1 MSGHSKWH
9 NIQHKKGAAD
19 AARSGLFTKLAR
31 EITMAAKLGDKN
43 PDNNPRLRLAILT
56 ARKNSMPNDN
66 IKRAIEKASGANTE
80 SYESVRYEGY
90 GPGAVPVIVEALT
103 DNPRRTVPEIRNI
116 FAKNGGNMG
125 EEGSVVFMFTRAG
138 QIMYP
143 ASIGKTEDEMMEII
157 MDANADNLET
167 SEEGFIITTKPED
180 FINAQ
185 KYLADIL
192 GEPRLPPQHVC
203 HIAVIRMGVGDEDAF
218 QQVPVE
224 GGIAALI
231 GDIGTEI
238 DQCITVDEIGGAP
251 PEIFAAAFHCL
262 AAIGTVAP
270 EGGDGFC
277 RGGTEDGDFHDGKI
291 PLQIDIFPN
300 GDTLQDKQQKASLRR
315 SAGVTIPA
323 LPPGRPGGCDQQCQ
337 SGKKPEQQF
346 NMKS

>member
-56 ARKNSMPNDN
+56 ARKASMPNDN

-80 SYESVRYEGY
+80 NYEAVRYEGY

-116 FAKNGGNMG
+116 FGKNGGNMG

-157 MDANADNLET
+157 MEANADNLET

-180 FINAQ
+180 FVNAQ
-185 KYLADIL
+185 KYLSDVL
-192 GEPRLPPQHVC
+192 GEPEQAELTWLPNMP
-203 HIAVIRMGVGDEDAF
+203 MDLDDEAYAKLEKLVDALDANDDVQKVF
-218 QQVPVE
+218 
-224 GGIAALI
+224 
-231 GDIGTEI
+231 T
-238 DQCITVDEIGGAP
+238 
-251 PEIFAAAFHCL
+251 AAA
-262 AAIGTVAP
+262 
-270 EGGDGFC
+270 
-277 RGGTEDGDFHDGKI
+277 
-291 PLQIDIFPN
+291 
-300 GDTLQDKQQKASLRR
+300 
-315 SAGVTIPA
+315 
-323 LPPGRPGGCDQQCQ
+323 
-337 SGKKPEQQF
+337 
-346 NMKS
+346 

>member
-80 SYESVRYEGY
+80 SYEAVRYEGY

-116 FAKNGGNMG
+116 FGKNGGNMG

-157 MDANADNLET
+157 MEANADNLET

-180 FINAQ
+180 FVNAQ
-185 KYLADIL
+185 KYLADVL
-192 GEPRLPPQHVC
+192 GEPEQAELTWLANMP
-203 HIAVIRMGVGDEDAF
+203 MDLDDEAYAKLEKLVDALDANDDVQKVF
-218 QQVPVE
+218 
-224 GGIAALI
+224 
-231 GDIGTEI
+231 T
-238 DQCITVDEIGGAP
+238 
-251 PEIFAAAFHCL
+251 AAA
-262 AAIGTVAP
+262 
-270 EGGDGFC
+270 
-277 RGGTEDGDFHDGKI
+277 
-291 PLQIDIFPN
+291 
-300 GDTLQDKQQKASLRR
+300 
-315 SAGVTIPA
+315 
-323 LPPGRPGGCDQQCQ
+323 
-337 SGKKPEQQF
+337 
-346 NMKS
+346 

>member
-80 SYESVRYEGY
+80 NYESVRYEGY

-157 MDANADNLET
+157 MDANADNMET

-180 FINAQ
+180 FITAQ
-185 KYLADIL
+185 KILADKL
-192 GEPRLPPQHVC
+192 GEPEQAELTWLPNMP
-203 HIAVIRMGVGDEDAF
+203 MDLDDEAYAKIEKLVDALDANDDVQKVF
-218 QQVPVE
+218 
-224 GGIAALI
+224 
-231 GDIGTEI
+231 T
-238 DQCITVDEIGGAP
+238 
-251 PEIFAAAFHCL
+251 AAA
-262 AAIGTVAP
+262 
-270 EGGDGFC
+270 
-277 RGGTEDGDFHDGKI
+277 
-291 PLQIDIFPN
+291 
-300 GDTLQDKQQKASLRR
+300 
-315 SAGVTIPA
+315 
-323 LPPGRPGGCDQQCQ
+323 
-337 SGKKPEQQF
+337 
-346 NMKS
+346 

>member
-56 ARKNSMPNDN
+56 ARKASMPNDN
-66 IKRAIEKASGANTE
+66 IKRAIDKASGANTE
-80 SYESVRYEGY
+80 NYEAVRYEGY

-116 FAKNGGNMG
+116 FGKNGGNMG

-157 MDANADNLET
+157 MEANADNLET

-180 FINAQ
+180 FVNAQ
-185 KYLADIL
+185 KYLADKL
-192 GEPRLPPQHVC
+192 GEPEQAELTWLPNMP
-203 HIAVIRMGVGDEDAF
+203 MDLDDEAYAKLEKLVDALDANDDVQKVF
-218 QQVPVE
+218 T
-224 GGIAALI
+224 AA
-231 GDIGTEI
+231 E
-238 DQCITVDEIGGAP
+238 
-251 PEIFAAAFHCL
+251 
-262 AAIGTVAP
+262 
-270 EGGDGFC
+270 
-277 RGGTEDGDFHDGKI
+277 
-291 PLQIDIFPN
+291 
-300 GDTLQDKQQKASLRR
+300 
-315 SAGVTIPA
+315 
-323 LPPGRPGGCDQQCQ
+323 
-337 SGKKPEQQF
+337 
-346 NMKS
+346 

>member
-56 ARKNSMPNDN
+56 ARKASMPNDN

-80 SYESVRYEGY
+80 NYEAVRYEGY

-116 FAKNGGNMG
+116 FGKNGGNMG

-157 MDANADNLET
+157 MEADADNLEA

-180 FINAQ
+180 FVNVQ
-185 KYLADIL
+185 KFLADKL
-192 GEPRLPPQHVC
+192 GEPEQAELTWLPNMP
-203 HIAVIRMGVGDEDAF
+203 MDLDDEAYAKLEKLVDALDANDDVQKVF
-218 QQVPVE
+218 
-224 GGIAALI
+224 
-231 GDIGTEI
+231 T
-238 DQCITVDEIGGAP
+238 
-251 PEIFAAAFHCL
+251 AAA
-262 AAIGTVAP
+262 
-270 EGGDGFC
+270 
-277 RGGTEDGDFHDGKI
+277 
-291 PLQIDIFPN
+291 
-300 GDTLQDKQQKASLRR
+300 
-315 SAGVTIPA
+315 
-323 LPPGRPGGCDQQCQ
+323 
-337 SGKKPEQQF
+337 
-346 NMKS
+346 

>member
-56 ARKNSMPNDN
+56 ARKASMPNDN

-80 SYESVRYEGY
+80 SYEAVRYEGY

-143 ASIGKTEDEMMEII
+143 TSIGKTEDEMMEII

-180 FINAQ
+180 FITAQ
-185 KYLADIL
+185 KFLADKL
-192 GEPRLPPQHVC
+192 GEPDQAELTWIPNMP
-203 HIAVIRMGVGDEDAF
+203 MDLDDEAYAKIEKLVDALDANDDVQKVF
-218 QQVPVE
+218 
-224 GGIAALI
+224 
-231 GDIGTEI
+231 T
-238 DQCITVDEIGGAP
+238 
-251 PEIFAAAFHCL
+251 AAA
-262 AAIGTVAP
+262 
-270 EGGDGFC
+270 
-277 RGGTEDGDFHDGKI
+277 
-291 PLQIDIFPN
+291 
-300 GDTLQDKQQKASLRR
+300 
-315 SAGVTIPA
+315 
-323 LPPGRPGGCDQQCQ
+323 
-337 SGKKPEQQF
+337 
-346 NMKS
+346 

>member
-66 IKRAIEKASGANTE
+66 IKRAIDKASGANTE
-80 SYESVRYEGY
+80 NYEAVRYEGY

-103 DNPRRTVPEIRNI
+103 DNPRRTMPEIRNI
-116 FAKNGGNMG
+116 FGKNGGNMG

-157 MDANADNLET
+157 MEANADNLET

-180 FINAQ
+180 FITAQ
-185 KYLADIL
+185 KILADKL
-192 GEPRLPPQHVC
+192 GEPEQAELTWLPNMP
-203 HIAVIRMGVGDEDAF
+203 MDLDDEAYAKLEKLVDALDANDDVQKVF
-218 QQVPVE
+218 T
-224 GGIAALI
+224 AA
-231 GDIGTEI
+231 E
-238 DQCITVDEIGGAP
+238 
-251 PEIFAAAFHCL
+251 
-262 AAIGTVAP
+262 
-270 EGGDGFC
+270 
-277 RGGTEDGDFHDGKI
+277 
-291 PLQIDIFPN
+291 
-300 GDTLQDKQQKASLRR
+300 
-315 SAGVTIPA
+315 
-323 LPPGRPGGCDQQCQ
+323 
-337 SGKKPEQQF
+337 
-346 NMKS
+346 

>member
-80 SYESVRYEGY
+80 SYEAVRYEGY

-116 FAKNGGNMG
+116 FGKNGGNMG

-185 KYLADIL
+185 KFLADKL
-192 GEPRLPPQHVC
+192 GEPEQAELTWIPNMP
-203 HIAVIRMGVGDEDAF
+203 MDLDDETYAKLEKLVDALDANDDVQKVF
-218 QQVPVE
+218 
-224 GGIAALI
+224 
-231 GDIGTEI
+231 T
-238 DQCITVDEIGGAP
+238 
-251 PEIFAAAFHCL
+251 AAA
-262 AAIGTVAP
+262 
-270 EGGDGFC
+270 
-277 RGGTEDGDFHDGKI
+277 
-291 PLQIDIFPN
+291 
-300 GDTLQDKQQKASLRR
+300 
-315 SAGVTIPA
+315 
-323 LPPGRPGGCDQQCQ
+323 
-337 SGKKPEQQF
+337 
-346 NMKS
+346 

>member
-80 SYESVRYEGY
+80 SYEAVRYEGY

-103 DNPRRTVPEIRNI
+103 DNPRRPVPEIRNI
-116 FAKNGGNMG
+116 FGKDGGNMG

-157 MDANADNLET
+157 MEANADNLET

-180 FINAQ
+180 FITAQ
-185 KYLADIL
+185 KILADKL
-192 GEPRLPPQHVC
+192 GEPEHAELTWLPNMP
-203 HIAVIRMGVGDEDAF
+203 MDLDDEAYAKLEKLVDALD
-218 QQVPVE
+218 
-224 GGIAALI
+224 AN
-231 GDIGTEI
+231 
-238 DQCITVDEIGGAP
+238 DEVQKV
-251 PEIFAAAFHCL
+251 FTAAA
-262 AAIGTVAP
+262 
-270 EGGDGFC
+270 
-277 RGGTEDGDFHDGKI
+277 
-291 PLQIDIFPN
+291 
-300 GDTLQDKQQKASLRR
+300 
-315 SAGVTIPA
+315 
-323 LPPGRPGGCDQQCQ
+323 
-337 SGKKPEQQF
+337 
-346 NMKS
+346 

>member
-66 IKRAIEKASGANTE
+66 IKRAIEKASGSNTE
-80 SYESVRYEGY
+80 NYEAVRYEGY
-90 GPGAVPVIVEALT
+90 GPNAVPVIVEALT

-143 ASIGKTEDEMMEII
+143 ASIGKSEDEMMEII
-157 MDANADNLET
+157 MEANADNLET

-180 FINAQ
+180 FITAQ
-185 KYLADIL
+185 KYLADKL
-192 GEPRLPPQHVC
+192 GEPEQAELTWLPNMP
-203 HIAVIRMGVGDEDAF
+203 MDLDDEAYAKIEKLVDALDANDDVQKVF
-218 QQVPVE
+218 
-224 GGIAALI
+224 
-231 GDIGTEI
+231 T
-238 DQCITVDEIGGAP
+238 
-251 PEIFAAAFHCL
+251 AAA
-262 AAIGTVAP
+262 
-270 EGGDGFC
+270 
-277 RGGTEDGDFHDGKI
+277 
-291 PLQIDIFPN
+291 
-300 GDTLQDKQQKASLRR
+300 
-315 SAGVTIPA
+315 
-323 LPPGRPGGCDQQCQ
+323 
-337 SGKKPEQQF
+337 
-346 NMKS
+346 

>member
-80 SYESVRYEGY
+80 NYEAVRYEGY

-143 ASIGKTEDEMMEII
+143 ASVGKTEDEMMEII
-157 MDANADNLET
+157 MEANADNLEA

-180 FINAQ
+180 FIPAQ
-185 KYLADIL
+185 KFLAEKL
-192 GEPRLPPQHVC
+192 GEPEQAELTWLPNMP
-203 HIAVIRMGVGDEDAF
+203 MDLDDEAYAKIEKLVDALDANDDVQKVF
-218 QQVPVE
+218 
-224 GGIAALI
+224 
-231 GDIGTEI
+231 T
-238 DQCITVDEIGGAP
+238 
-251 PEIFAAAFHCL
+251 AAA
-262 AAIGTVAP
+262 
-270 EGGDGFC
+270 
-277 RGGTEDGDFHDGKI
+277 
-291 PLQIDIFPN
+291 
-300 GDTLQDKQQKASLRR
+300 
-315 SAGVTIPA
+315 
-323 LPPGRPGGCDQQCQ
+323 
-337 SGKKPEQQF
+337 
-346 NMKS
+346 

>member
-80 SYESVRYEGY
+80 NYEAVRYEGY

-116 FAKNGGNMG
+116 FGKNGGNMG

-157 MDANADNLET
+157 MEANADNLET

-180 FINAQ
+180 FITAQ
-185 KYLADIL
+185 KYLADKL
-192 GEPRLPPQHVC
+192 GEPEQAELTWIPNMP
-203 HIAVIRMGVGDEDAF
+203 MDLDDEAYAKLEKLVDALDDNDDVQKVF
-218 QQVPVE
+218 
-224 GGIAALI
+224 
-231 GDIGTEI
+231 T
-238 DQCITVDEIGGAP
+238 
-251 PEIFAAAFHCL
+251 AAA
-262 AAIGTVAP
+262 
-270 EGGDGFC
+270 
-277 RGGTEDGDFHDGKI
+277 
-291 PLQIDIFPN
+291 
-300 GDTLQDKQQKASLRR
+300 
-315 SAGVTIPA
+315 
-323 LPPGRPGGCDQQCQ
+323 
-337 SGKKPEQQF
+337 
-346 NMKS
+346 

>member
-80 SYESVRYEGY
+80 SYEAVRYEGY

-116 FAKNGGNMG
+116 FGKSGGNMG

-157 MDANADNLET
+157 MEANADNLET

-180 FINAQ
+180 FVTAQ

-192 GEPRLPPQHVC
+192 GEPEQAELTWLPNMP
-203 HIAVIRMGVGDEDAF
+203 MDLDDETYAKLEKLVDALDANDDVQKVF
-218 QQVPVE
+218 
-224 GGIAALI
+224 
-231 GDIGTEI
+231 T
-238 DQCITVDEIGGAP
+238 
-251 PEIFAAAFHCL
+251 AAA
-262 AAIGTVAP
+262 
-270 EGGDGFC
+270 
-277 RGGTEDGDFHDGKI
+277 
-291 PLQIDIFPN
+291 
-300 GDTLQDKQQKASLRR
+300 
-315 SAGVTIPA
+315 
-323 LPPGRPGGCDQQCQ
+323 
-337 SGKKPEQQF
+337 
-346 NMKS
+346 

>member
-80 SYESVRYEGY
+80 SYEAVRYEGY

-116 FAKNGGNMG
+116 FGKNGGNMG

-157 MDANADNLET
+157 MEANADNLET

-180 FINAQ
+180 FITAQ
-185 KYLADIL
+185 KYLSDVL
-192 GEPRLPPQHVC
+192 GEPEQAELTWLPNMP
-203 HIAVIRMGVGDEDAF
+203 MDLDDETYAKLEKLVDALDANDDVQKVF
-218 QQVPVE
+218 
-224 GGIAALI
+224 
-231 GDIGTEI
+231 T
-238 DQCITVDEIGGAP
+238 
-251 PEIFAAAFHCL
+251 AAA
-262 AAIGTVAP
+262 
-270 EGGDGFC
+270 
-277 RGGTEDGDFHDGKI
+277 
-291 PLQIDIFPN
+291 
-300 GDTLQDKQQKASLRR
+300 
-315 SAGVTIPA
+315 
-323 LPPGRPGGCDQQCQ
+323 
-337 SGKKPEQQF
+337 
-346 NMKS
+346 

>member
-80 SYESVRYEGY
+80 SYEAVRYEGY

-116 FAKNGGNMG
+116 FGKNGGNMG

-157 MDANADNLET
+157 MEANADNLEA

-180 FINAQ
+180 FVTAQ
-185 KYLADIL
+185 KYLADVL
-192 GEPRLPPQHVC
+192 GEPEQAELTWLPNMP
-203 HIAVIRMGVGDEDAF
+203 MDLDDEAYAKLEKLVDALDANDDVQKVF
-218 QQVPVE
+218 
-224 GGIAALI
+224 
-231 GDIGTEI
+231 T
-238 DQCITVDEIGGAP
+238 
-251 PEIFAAAFHCL
+251 AAA
-262 AAIGTVAP
+262 
-270 EGGDGFC
+270 
-277 RGGTEDGDFHDGKI
+277 
-291 PLQIDIFPN
+291 
-300 GDTLQDKQQKASLRR
+300 
-315 SAGVTIPA
+315 
-323 LPPGRPGGCDQQCQ
+323 
-337 SGKKPEQQF
+337 
-346 NMKS
+346 

>member
-66 IKRAIEKASGANTE
+66 IKRAIDKASGANTE
-80 SYESVRYEGY
+80 SYEAVRYEGY

-116 FAKNGGNMG
+116 FGKNGGNMG

-157 MDANADNLET
+157 MEANADNLET

-180 FINAQ
+180 FITAQ
-185 KYLADIL
+185 KILADKL
-192 GEPRLPPQHVC
+192 GEPEQAELTWLPNMP
-203 HIAVIRMGVGDEDAF
+203 MDLDDEAYAKLEKLVDALDANDDVQKVF
-218 QQVPVE
+218 
-224 GGIAALI
+224 
-231 GDIGTEI
+231 T
-238 DQCITVDEIGGAP
+238 
-251 PEIFAAAFHCL
+251 AAA
-262 AAIGTVAP
+262 
-270 EGGDGFC
+270 
-277 RGGTEDGDFHDGKI
+277 
-291 PLQIDIFPN
+291 
-300 GDTLQDKQQKASLRR
+300 
-315 SAGVTIPA
+315 
-323 LPPGRPGGCDQQCQ
+323 
-337 SGKKPEQQF
+337 
-346 NMKS
+346 

>member
-80 SYESVRYEGY
+80 SYEAVRYEGY

-116 FAKNGGNMG
+116 FGKNGGNMG

-157 MDANADNLET
+157 MEANADNLET

-180 FINAQ
+180 FITAQ

-192 GEPRLPPQHVC
+192 GEPEQAELTWLPNMP
-203 HIAVIRMGVGDEDAF
+203 MDLDDETYAKLEKLVDALDANDDVQKVF
-218 QQVPVE
+218 
-224 GGIAALI
+224 
-231 GDIGTEI
+231 T
-238 DQCITVDEIGGAP
+238 
-251 PEIFAAAFHCL
+251 AAA
-262 AAIGTVAP
+262 
-270 EGGDGFC
+270 
-277 RGGTEDGDFHDGKI
+277 
-291 PLQIDIFPN
+291 
-300 GDTLQDKQQKASLRR
+300 
-315 SAGVTIPA
+315 
-323 LPPGRPGGCDQQCQ
+323 
-337 SGKKPEQQF
+337 
-346 NMKS
+346 

>member
-56 ARKNSMPNDN
+56 ARKASMPNDN
-66 IKRAIEKASGANTE
+66 IKRAIDKASGANTE
-80 SYESVRYEGY
+80 NYESVRYEGY

-116 FAKNGGNMG
+116 FGKNGGNMG

-157 MDANADNLET
+157 MEANADNLET

-180 FINAQ
+180 FVNAQ
-185 KYLADIL
+185 KYLSDVL
-192 GEPRLPPQHVC
+192 GEPEQAELTWLPNMP
-203 HIAVIRMGVGDEDAF
+203 MDLDDETYAKLEKLVDALDANDDVQKVF
-218 QQVPVE
+218 
-224 GGIAALI
+224 
-231 GDIGTEI
+231 T
-238 DQCITVDEIGGAP
+238 
-251 PEIFAAAFHCL
+251 AAA
-262 AAIGTVAP
+262 
-270 EGGDGFC
+270 
-277 RGGTEDGDFHDGKI
+277 
-291 PLQIDIFPN
+291 
-300 GDTLQDKQQKASLRR
+300 
-315 SAGVTIPA
+315 
-323 LPPGRPGGCDQQCQ
+323 
-337 SGKKPEQQF
+337 
-346 NMKS
+346 